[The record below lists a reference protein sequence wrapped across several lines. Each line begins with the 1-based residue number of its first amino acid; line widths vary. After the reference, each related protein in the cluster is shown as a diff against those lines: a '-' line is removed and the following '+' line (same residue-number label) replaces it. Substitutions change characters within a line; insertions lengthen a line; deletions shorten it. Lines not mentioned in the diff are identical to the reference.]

1 MNKETPLVATRAA
14 LYLRVS
20 TTRQAEH
27 DVSIPDQKR
36 QGEAYCLSRG
46 YQLID
51 TFVEPGAS
59 ATNDRRPEFQRMIEA
74 GTSKPAPFDIVV
86 VHSFSRF
93 FRDHFELEFYVRKL
107 AKNGVKLV
115 SITQEMGD
123 DPMHVMMR
131 QIMALFDEYQSK
143 ENGKHVMRALKENA
157 RQGFWNGAL
166 PPIGYRIV
174 AAEQRGA
181 KTKKKLEI
189 DPLHADTVRLIYR
202 LALEGNGTS
211 GPMGVKAIVSHLNA
225 RRIFT
230 RDGGRWGIGQLHR
243 ILTRRTYIGEHEFNK
258 RSKTKELKPVSEI
271 VTVPVPPLIDLE
283 TFDAVQAHLKARNP
297 KVTPP
302 RVVSGP
308 TLLTGI
314 CFCEKCGGAMTIRTG
329 KGGRYRYY
337 TCSIKARQG
346 ETGCSGRSIPMEK
359 LDTIVACHIEDRL
372 LQPDRLEEVLASVL
386 DRRHERAERRQ
397 EHIGELN
404 RRAAET
410 DLRLKRLYDAIE
422 SGVADLSD
430 PALKDRI
437 TGLKALR
444 DQAQVDAER
453 AQAMLESSGN
463 QAVTP
468 ATVRRFADVA
478 RQRIRIDG
486 GGYRRD
492 HLRAFAQ
499 RVEVGEAEV
508 RIMGSKGELLRTL
521 TAVSG
526 GKSAGIGV
534 PSLGLKWRSG
544 RDSNPRYAFDVYSL
558 SRRAPSTTRPPL
570 RRNPIVAV
578 SGVNRV
584 HIPSHWRRLPIA
596 RQRTRQGVL
605 YFLAQQ
611 LFDRLMTLCRRAA
624 LLAPFIAILPLAA
637 ADAAD
642 PPATPSAVV
651 AQAPASAW
659 RAVPAQDLLVMTIEG
674 GKRVVIQLAP
684 QFGPR
689 HVANIRAL
697 ATAHWWDG
705 TSINRVQD
713 NYVVQWGDA
722 TEKKP
727 LPAGL
732 APTSP
737 ADYVQPLGGMKAKL
751 TPLPYPDPYAR
762 ATGFIDGW
770 PVAID
775 GDAAWLP
782 HCYGMI
788 GVGRNM
794 SPDAGT
800 GAELYTVIG
809 QAPRQLDRNIAVV
822 GRVVEGMTA
831 LTSLPRGSG
840 ELGFYTDA
848 ERKLPIVS
856 VRLASD
862 LPQAEQPHVQVMDTG
877 SASFADYLRL
887 RANRKDDFYDR
898 PAGGVDLC
906 NAPVPVRLA
915 P

>member
-1 MNKETPLVATRAA
+1 MTVPLRAA

-20 TTRQAEH
+20 TARQAEH
-27 DVSIPDQKR
+27 DVSIPDQRK

-46 YQLID
+46 LELVE
-51 TFVEPGAS
+51 TFVEAGAS

-74 GTSKPAPFDIVV
+74 GTSKPAPFDVVV

-107 AKNGVKLV
+107 AKNGVKLL

-143 ENGKHVMRALKENA
+143 ENAKHVLRALKENA
-157 RQGFWNGAL
+157 RQGFWNGSL
-166 PPIGYRIV
+166 PPIGYRVV

-181 KTKKKLEI
+181 KVKKKLEI
-189 DPLHADTVRLIYR
+189 DPLHADTVRLAFK
-202 LALEGNGTS
+202 LALEGDGTS
-211 GPMGVKAIVSHLNA
+211 GPMGVKTITKHLNE
-225 RRIFT
+225 RRICT
-230 RDGGRWGIGQLHR
+230 RDGGRWGIGTVHR
-243 ILTRRTYIGEHEFNK
+243 MLTRATYAGRHEFNK
-258 RSKTKELKPVSEI
+258 RGKSKELKPADEVIAVE
-271 VTVPVPPLIDLE
+271 VPPIIDQA
-283 TFDAVQAHLKARNP
+283 TFDAVQAHLKSRSP
-297 KVTPP
+297 KVAHPQ
-302 RVVSGP
+302 VVGGP
-308 TLLTGI
+308 TLLTGLI
-314 CFCEKCGGAMTIRTG
+314 YCGKCGGAMTIRTG

-337 TCSIKARQG
+337 TCSMKARQG
-346 ETGCSGRSIPMEK
+346 ATACEGMTVAMER
-359 LDTIVACHIEDRL
+359 LDDLVAGYLSERL
-372 LQPDRLEEVLASVL
+372 LDPDRLEDVLSDVL
-386 DRRHERAERRQ
+386 DRRQERSDRRR
-397 EHIGELN
+397 EHIAQLN
-404 RRAAET
+404 RRASET
-410 DLRLKRLYDAIE
+410 ELRLKRLYDAIE
-422 SGVADLSD
+422 SGIADLDD

-437 TGLKALR
+437 DGLKATR
-444 DQAQVDAER
+444 DQARADSER
-453 AQAMLESSGN
+453 ASALLHSSAQQAITPTMLHKFAST
-463 QAVTP
+463 A
-468 ATVRRFADVA
+468 RR
-478 RQRIRIDG
+478 RIRVEG

-492 HLRAFAQ
+492 HLRALAQ
-499 RVEVGEAEV
+499 RVEVDRGEV
-508 RIMGSKGELLRTL
+508 RIMGSKSSLLRL
-521 TAVSG
+521 LSANGVATA
-526 GKSAGIGV
+526 AGGV
-534 PSLGLKWRSG
+534 PTVVPKWRSG

-570 RRNPIVAV
+570 RRNQIVAV

-611 LFDRLMTLCRRAA
+611 LFDRVMTLRRRAA

-674 GKRVVIQLAP
+674 GKRVLIQLAP

-775 GDAAWLP
+775 GDTAWLP

-822 GRVVEGMTA
+822 GRIVEGMTA

-848 ERKLPIVS
+848 ERKLPIIS